1 MAVNSANEMVSS
13 KTGEIAVVR
22 ANQNRLEKESEQ
34 RLVALQKL
42 RAEEAARYKVEVEK
56 ARAEQQ
62 KIAIEKHFLE
72 NDLNQGNE
80 QIKNLQRVV
89 KDGVGTTSF
98 SRSDEGRYQVITPK
112 KNKSLPYGD
121 GFNDDEIQMVSP
133 SKLSVRPKT
142 LTPKAAGK
150 RKRKIEE
157 NSPAKPLPL
166 GQPENVDRSADLV
179 QDSNVNTAPTLI
191 KTSSQNNDNFKV
203 NTIRLSFLF
212 C

>member
-1 MAVNSANEMVSS
+1 MSS

-22 ANQNRLEKESEQ
+22 ANQNKLEKENEQ

-42 RAEEAARYKVEVEK
+42 RAEEAAGYRVEVEK

-62 KIAIEKHFLE
+62 KIAIEKQFLE

-89 KDGVGTTSF
+89 KDGVGKTSF
-98 SRSDEGRYQVITPK
+98 SRLEEGKNQMTTPK
-112 KNKSLPYGD
+112 KNKSLSYGD
-121 GFNDDEIQMVSP
+121 GFNHDEIQMVSP
-133 SKLSVRPKT
+133 SKLSIRPKA
-142 LTPKAAGK
+142 LTPRAAGK
-150 RKRKIEE
+150 RKRKTEE

-166 GQPENVDRSADLV
+166 GQSEKVYRSANPI
-179 QDSNVNTAPTLI
+179 QDSNIDPPSTVI
-191 KTSSQNNDNFKV
+191 KTPGQNNENLKV
-203 NTIRLSFLF
+203 DVIHLFLLF

>member
-1 MAVNSANEMVSS
+1 M
-13 KTGEIAVVR
+13 
-22 ANQNRLEKESEQ
+22 
-34 RLVALQKL
+34 QKL

-56 ARAEQQ
+56 ARDEQQ
-62 KIAIEKHFLE
+62 KIAIEKQFLE

-89 KDGVGTTSF
+89 KDGVGKTSF
-98 SRSDEGRYQVITPK
+98 IRSEEGKNQVTTPK

-121 GFNDDEIQMVSP
+121 GFDDDEIQMVSP
-133 SKLSVRPKT
+133 SKLSVRPKA

-166 GQPENVDRSADLV
+166 RQPESIDRSADPV
-179 QDSNVNTAPTLI
+179 QHSNIDTSSTLI
-191 KTSSQNNDNFKV
+191 KTPSQNNDNFKV
-203 NTIRLSFLF
+203 DLT
-212 C
+212 

>member
-1 MAVNSANEMVSS
+1 M
-13 KTGEIAVVR
+13 
-22 ANQNRLEKESEQ
+22 
-34 RLVALQKL
+34 ALQRL

-62 KIAIEKHFLE
+62 KIAIEKQFLE

-89 KDGVGTTSF
+89 KDGVAKTSF
-98 SRSDEGRYQVITPK
+98 SRSEEAKNQATTPK

-121 GFNDDEIQMVSP
+121 GFNDDEIQIGSP
-133 SKLSVRPKT
+133 SKLSVRPKA

-157 NSPAKPLPL
+157 NSPTKPLPL
-166 GQPENVDRSADLV
+166 GQPENIDPPADPV
-179 QDSNVNTAPTLI
+179 QDSNFDISSTLI
-191 KTSSQNNDNFKV
+191 KIPSQNNDNFMV
-203 NTIRLSFLF
+203 DAIHLSLLF